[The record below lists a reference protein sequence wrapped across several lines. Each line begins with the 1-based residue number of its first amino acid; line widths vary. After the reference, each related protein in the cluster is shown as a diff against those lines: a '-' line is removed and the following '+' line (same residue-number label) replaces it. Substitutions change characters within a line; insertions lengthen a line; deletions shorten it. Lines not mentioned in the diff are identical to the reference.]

1 MEEEILFSF
10 IKGTDMAQGKEA
22 TTRKISI
29 RKNEQGSS
37 IRNAEGRRRV
47 IITKVAPQVERG
59 QFPAKTVVGEETIIS
74 ADIFSDGHDV
84 VNASVLVKHEK
95 ERQWKE
101 VAMEP
106 QGNDRWEA
114 KWYPEK
120 LGLYQ
125 FKIQGWIDHFATWQR
140 DLEKKFMANQDIH
153 VDLLVGVEMVKESA
167 QEANPSEQEQL
178 YEWGKTLQGSA
189 SNGVD
194 MTLALSKKLAKA
206 VERNAKSLAT
216 VYPQVFSILSERKKA
231 LFSTWYELFPRSTSP
246 DPERHGTFKDV
257 ERLLPSIARMGF
269 DTLYFPPI
277 HPIGEVKRKGRNNAL
292 VANSDDPGS
301 PWAIGSKD
309 GGHKSIHPQLGTLKD
324 FRRLVDKAKQHSI
337 DIALDIAFQCA
348 PDHPYV
354 KEHPEWFVWRPDGTV
369 QYAENPPK
377 KYEDI
382 LPLNFESEDWQNLW
396 AELKSII
403 DYWIDQGVEIFRV
416 DNPHTKA
423 FPFWEWVIGE
433 VKKTHPQ
440 TIFLAEA
447 FTRPRLME
455 RLAKVGFTQS
465 YTYFTWRNTKQEL
478 EAYMH
483 DLTQTNLQ
491 YYFRPNFWVNTP
503 DILPPILTYG
513 GENAHIQRLILAATL
528 SSNYG
533 LYGPVYEFC
542 INKPY
547 ETKEEYAD
555 NEKYEVK
562 HWEWDKYTRIK
573 EIIARINK
581 IRMENPA
588 LQSTANI
595 VFAPTSN
602 DQIICYSKADARK
615 ENIIITVVNLDP
627 YHTQGAHVKIPLEKL
642 GIKGFPYKLNDLLS
656 GSRYSWHEE
665 WSYVELNPF
674 QMPAHVFKIEQ

>member
-1 MEEEILFSF
+1 
-10 IKGTDMAQGKEA
+10 MAQGNEA
-22 TTRKISI
+22 TI
-29 RKNEQGSS
+29 RKKELGSI
-37 IRNAEGRRRV
+37 IRPAEGRRRV
-47 IITKVAPQVERG
+47 VITKVDPQVERG
-59 QFPAKTVVGEETIIS
+59 QFPAKTVIGEETVIG

-84 VNASVLVKHEK
+84 VNASVLIKHEK

-101 VAMEP
+101 IAMEP

-153 VDLLVGVEMVKESA
+153 VDLLVGAEMVRESA
-167 QEANPSEQEQL
+167 QDANPSEGEQL
-178 YEWGKTLQGSA
+178 YEWENILQNSA
-189 SNGVD
+189 NNGVGI
-194 MTLALSKKLAKA
+194 TLALSEELAKA
-206 VERNAKSLAT
+206 VERNIKTLAT
-216 VYPQVFSILSERKKA
+216 VYPQAFSILSERKKA
-231 LFSTWYELFPRSTSP
+231 LFSTWYELFPRSASP
-246 DPERHGTFKDV
+246 DPGRHGTFQDV
-257 ERLLPSIARMGF
+257 ERLLPHIARMGF

-292 VANSDDPGS
+292 VANADDPGS

-309 GGHKSIHPQLGTLKD
+309 GGHKSIHPQLGTPKD
-324 FRRLVDKAKQHSI
+324 FRRLVEKARQHNI

-382 LPLNFESEDWQNLW
+382 VPLNFESEDWKSLW

-403 DYWIDQGVEIFRV
+403 DYWIDQGIEIFRV

-423 FPFWEWVIGE
+423 FPFWEWVMGE

-455 RLAKVGFTQS
+455 RLAKGGFTQS

-483 DLTQTNLQ
+483 DLTQTNLKH
-491 YYFRPNFWVNTP
+491 YFRPNFWVNTP
-503 DILPPILTYG
+503 DILPPILTHG
-513 GENAHIQRLILAATL
+513 GENAHIQRLVLAATM

-533 LYGPVYEFC
+533 LYGPVYEFG
-542 INKPY
+542 INKPH
-547 ETKEEYAD
+547 ETKEEYID
-555 NEKYEVK
+555 NEKYEIK

-573 EIIARINK
+573 EIIARVNK
-581 IRMENPA
+581 IRKENRA

-595 VFAPTSN
+595 VFVPTSN
-602 DQIICYSKADARK
+602 DQIICYGKADARK
-615 ENIIITVVNLDP
+615 ENVIITVVNLDP

-642 GIKGFPYKLNDLLS
+642 GIKALPYKVNDLLT
-656 GSRYSWHEE
+656 GDKYSWQEE
-665 WSYVELNPF
+665 WNYVELNPF
-674 QMPAHVFKIEQ
+674 QMPAHIFKIEEQ

>member
-1 MEEEILFSF
+1 
-10 IKGTDMAQGKEA
+10 MAQGKEA
-22 TTRKISI
+22 TKKRTIQNKPASSI
-29 RKNEQGSS
+29 

-47 IITKVAPQVERG
+47 IITKVSPQVERG
-59 QFPAKTVVGEETIIS
+59 HFPAKTVVGEETIIS

-84 VNASVLVKHEK
+84 VTAAVLVKHEK

-101 VAMEP
+101 VSMKHL
-106 QGNDRWEA
+106 GNDRWQA

-125 FKIQGWIDHFATWQR
+125 FKVQGWIDHFATWQR
-140 DLEKKFMANQDIH
+140 GLEKKIMANQDVH
-153 VDLLVGVEMVKESA
+153 VDLLIGAEMIKERA
-167 QEANPSEQEQL
+167 QEAAASVQDQL
-178 YEWGKTLQGSA
+178 YEWGEMLQKSA
-189 SNGVD
+189 DNGMD
-194 MTLALSKKLAKA
+194 MTLALSKKLANA
-206 VERNAKSLAT
+206 VAQSTKSLVT
-216 VYPQVFSILSERKKA
+216 VYPQVFSIIAERKKA
-231 LFSTWYELFPRSTSP
+231 LFSTWYELFPRSTSSEP
-246 DPERHGTFKDV
+246 GRHGTFKDV
-257 ERLLPSIARMGF
+257 ERLLPRIARMGF

-277 HPIGEVKRKGRNNAL
+277 HPIGEVKRKGKNNAL

-324 FRRLVDKAKQHSI
+324 FRRLVNKAKAHGI

-354 KEHPEWFVWRPDGTV
+354 KEHPEWFIWRPDGTV

-382 LPLNFESEDWQNLW
+382 LPLNFECEDWKNLW

-403 DYWIDQGVEIFRV
+403 DYWIDQGIEIFRV

-433 VKKTHPQ
+433 IKKSHPE

-455 RLAKVGFTQS
+455 RLAKGGFTQS

-483 DLTQTNLQ
+483 ELTRTNLKH
-491 YYFRPNFWVNTP
+491 YFRPNFWVNTP
-503 DILPPILTYG
+503 DILPPILTHG
-513 GENAHIQRLILAATL
+513 GENAHIQRLILAATM

-533 LYGPVYEFC
+533 VYGPVYEFV
-542 INKPY
+542 INKPH
-547 ETKEEYAD
+547 EAKEEYAD
-555 NEKYEVK
+555 NEKYEIK
-562 HWEWDKYTRIK
+562 HWDWDKYSRVK

-581 IRMENPA
+581 IRRENRA
-588 LQSTANI
+588 LQATANI
-595 VFAPTSN
+595 VFVPTSN
-602 DQIICYSKADARK
+602 DQIICYGKADVER

-627 YHTQGAHVKIPLEKL
+627 YHTQGAHVNLPLEKL
-642 GIKGFPYKLNDLLS
+642 GIEERPYRLQDMLS
-656 GSRYSWHEE
+656 GSKYTWHEE
-665 WSYVELNPF
+665 WNYVELNPYM
-674 QMPAHVFKIEQ
+674 MPAHVFKIVR

>member
-1 MEEEILFSF
+1 
-10 IKGTDMAQGKEA
+10 MAQGNEA
-22 TTRKISI
+22 TI
-29 RKNEQGSS
+29 RKKELGSI
-37 IRNAEGRRRV
+37 IRPAEGRRRV
-47 IITKVAPQVERG
+47 VITKVDPQVERG
-59 QFPAKTVVGEETIIS
+59 QFPAKTVIGEETVIG

-84 VNASVLVKHEK
+84 VNASVLIKHEK

-101 VAMEP
+101 IAMEP

-140 DLEKKFMANQDIH
+140 YLEKKFMANQDIH
-153 VDLLVGVEMVKESA
+153 VDLLVGAEMVRESA
-167 QEANPSEQEQL
+167 QDANPSEGEQL
-178 YEWGKTLQGSA
+178 YEWENILQNSA
-189 SNGVD
+189 NNGVGI
-194 MTLALSKKLAKA
+194 TLALSEELAKA
-206 VERNAKSLAT
+206 VERNIKTLAT
-216 VYPQVFSILSERKKA
+216 VYPQAFSILSERKKA
-231 LFSTWYELFPRSTSP
+231 LFSTWYELFPRSASP
-246 DPERHGTFKDV
+246 DPGRHGTFQDV
-257 ERLLPSIARMGF
+257 ERLLPHIARMGF

-292 VANSDDPGS
+292 VANADDPGS

-309 GGHKSIHPQLGTLKD
+309 GGHKSIHPQLGTPKD
-324 FRRLVDKAKQHSI
+324 FRRLVEKARQHNI

-382 LPLNFESEDWQNLW
+382 VPLNFESEDWKSLW
-396 AELKSII
+396 VELKSII
-403 DYWIDQGVEIFRV
+403 DYWIDQGIEIFRV

-423 FPFWEWVIGE
+423 FPFWEWVMGE

-455 RLAKVGFTQS
+455 RLAKGGFTQS

-483 DLTQTNLQ
+483 DLTQTNLKH
-491 YYFRPNFWVNTP
+491 YFRPNFWVNTP
-503 DILPPILTYG
+503 DILPPILTHG
-513 GENAHIQRLILAATL
+513 GENAHIQRLVLAATM

-533 LYGPVYEFC
+533 LYGPVYEFG
-542 INKPY
+542 INKPH
-547 ETKEEYAD
+547 ETKEEYID
-555 NEKYEVK
+555 NEKYEIK

-573 EIIARINK
+573 EIIARVNK
-581 IRMENPA
+581 IRKENRA

-595 VFAPTSN
+595 VFVPTSN
-602 DQIICYSKADARK
+602 DQIICYGKADARK
-615 ENIIITVVNLDP
+615 ENVIITVVNLDP

-642 GIKGFPYKLNDLLS
+642 GIKALPYKVNDLLT
-656 GSRYSWHEE
+656 GDKYSWQEE
-665 WSYVELNPF
+665 WNYVELNPF
-674 QMPAHVFKIEQ
+674 QMPAHIFKIEEQ